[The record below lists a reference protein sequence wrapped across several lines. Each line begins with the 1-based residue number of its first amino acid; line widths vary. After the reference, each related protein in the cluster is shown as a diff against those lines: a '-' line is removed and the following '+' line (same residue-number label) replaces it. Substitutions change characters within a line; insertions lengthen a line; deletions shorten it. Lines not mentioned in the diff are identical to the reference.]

1 MNIKSVDG
9 LKFLNVL
16 LSNKVWDDN
25 DDWLYDNI
33 FRNTDIDW
41 VNHMIN
47 TEINGKKIIK
57 EYKSILKDKEMIEQ
71 LDIIENNI
79 KCNC

>member
-1 MNIKSVDG
+1 MNLKTVEG

-25 DDWLYDNI
+25 EDWLWDNI
-33 FRNTDIDW
+33 YKDTDIDW

-47 TEINGKKIIK
+47 TEINGKKHFK
-57 EYKSILKDKEMIEQ
+57 QYERILQDPTMIEE
-71 LDIIENNI
+71 LTIIENNMR
-79 KCNC
+79 

>member
-1 MNIKSVDG
+1 MNLKSVEG

-25 DDWLYDNI
+25 EDWLWNNI
-33 FRNTDIDW
+33 FKDTDIDW

-47 TEINGKKIIK
+47 TEINGKKHIK
-57 EYKSILKDKEMIEQ
+57 EYEDILQVPTMIEQ
-71 LDIIENNI
+71 LNIIENNM
-79 KCNC
+79 K

>member
-1 MNIKSVDG
+1 MNLKSVEG

-25 DDWLYDNI
+25 EDWLYENI
-33 FRNTDIDW
+33 FKDTDIDW

-47 TEINGKKIIK
+47 TEINGKERIK
-57 EYKSILKDKEMIEQ
+57 EYERILQDPIIIEQ

-79 KCNC
+79 RK

>member
-1 MNIKSVDG
+1 MNLKSVEG

-25 DDWLYDNI
+25 EDWLYENI
-33 FRNTDIDW
+33 FKDIDIDW

-47 TEINGKKIIK
+47 TEINGKKRIK
-57 EYKSILKDKEMIEQ
+57 EYELILQDPIIIKQ
-71 LDIIENNI
+71 LNIIENNI
-79 KCNC
+79 RK

>member
-1 MNIKSVDG
+1 
-9 LKFLNVL
+9 
-16 LSNKVWDDN
+16 
-25 DDWLYDNI
+25 
-33 FRNTDIDW
+33 
-41 VNHMIN
+41 MIN

-71 LDIIENNI
+71 LDIIEKNM

>member
-1 MNIKSVDG
+1 MNLKSVEG

-25 DDWLYDNI
+25 EDWMWNNI
-33 FRNTDIDW
+33 FKDIDIDW

-47 TEINGKKIIK
+47 TEINGKKYIK
-57 EYKSILKDKEMIEQ
+57 EYERILQDPIMIEQ
-71 LDIIENNI
+71 LNIIENNM
-79 KCNC
+79 K

>member
-1 MNIKSVDG
+1 MNLKSVEG

-25 DDWLYDNI
+25 EDWLYENI
-33 FRNTDIDW
+33 FKDTDIDW

-47 TEINGKKIIK
+47 TEINGKKRIK
-57 EYKSILKDKEMIEQ
+57 EYERILQDPIIIKQ

-79 KCNC
+79 RK

>member
-1 MNIKSVDG
+1 MNLKSVEG

-25 DDWLYDNI
+25 EDWLYENI
-33 FRNTDIDW
+33 FKDIDIDW

-47 TEINGKKIIK
+47 TEINGKKRIK
-57 EYKSILKDKEMIEQ
+57 EYERILQDPIIIKQ
-71 LDIIENNI
+71 LNIIENNI
-79 KCNC
+79 RK

>member
-1 MNIKSVDG
+1 MNLKSVEG

-25 DDWLYDNI
+25 EDWLYENI
-33 FRNTDIDW
+33 FKDTDIDW

-47 TEINGKKIIK
+47 TEINGKGRIK
-57 EYKSILKDKEMIEQ
+57 EYERILQDPIIIEQ
-71 LDIIENNI
+71 LGIIENNI
-79 KCNC
+79 RK